1 MNKFKVLF
9 EPGTECKETKG
20 GGGIFMIRVALIG
33 HEGLDSLVAEY
44 KDFTGGKDA

>member
-1 MNKFKVLF
+1 MNKFKDLF
-9 EPGTECKETKG
+9 EPGPECKETK
-20 GGGIFMIRVALIG
+20 GGIFMIRVALIG